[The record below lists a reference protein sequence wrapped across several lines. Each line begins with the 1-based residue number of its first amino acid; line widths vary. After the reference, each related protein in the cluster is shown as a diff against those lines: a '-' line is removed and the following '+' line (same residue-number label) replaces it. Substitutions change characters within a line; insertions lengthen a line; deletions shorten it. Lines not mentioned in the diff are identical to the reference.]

1 MSGSRELDGVLRAAI
16 AEGLVAPDAIAP
28 TDDERP
34 WPVVLLTAFGAW
46 LAALPLIGLAGLVL
60 ADSMKHGAG
69 AYVVGAGVLAAAIA
83 TLRRRDVPL
92 FVEQL
97 VVPLLIVG
105 SALLA
110 WGLFRDLPAAAACVV
125 LALLSMAIAAAIAR
139 TWLRVVLGAAAAA
152 LLALAWVP
160 WHGRWWSADTGVF
173 WFAWHLDLLLW
184 IGAGVIRR
192 TLLAD
197 GQQARQA
204 AALDA
209 MASGWLLATL
219 VGLAAWSGMTF
230 LVGATL
236 PGQELGDAIQARSAR
251 ESSAAVVV
259 MRAAS
264 VLLAVAAAA
273 SAARRWPA
281 LRQPASAGVAV
292 VMVALA
298 AFMPALGAA
307 LLALSLCATERR
319 WRLAASAALT
329 AAWIVGAF
337 YYQLA
342 WPLTTKA
349 IVLVGAGVVLGALAA
364 FAWPRRGDGS
374 VAAEDDAPT
383 WAWGPAGRRS
393 IPIRQLGIAATAL
406 LVLLVANGSIWQK
419 EALISEGEPVFVE
432 LAPRDP
438 RSLLQGDY
446 MRLDFRIPSHLL
458 VNADGLLARERP
470 RVVARRDGRGV
481 ATLVRRDRGEPLA
494 PNELRIELTPLH
506 GDWGLVSDAWSFSE
520 GEATRWA
527 GAKYGEFR
535 VARNGQA
542 LLVGLR
548 GANLEKL

>member
-1 MSGSRELDGVLRAAI
+1 MSDSHRLEAVLQAAI
-16 AEGLVAPDAIAP
+16 AEGLVAPTATAP
-28 TDDERP
+28 ANDERP

-46 LAALPLIGLAGLVL
+46 LAALPFIGLAGLML
-60 ADSMKHGAG
+60 ADTMKHGIA
-69 AYVVGAGVLAAAIA
+69 AYVVGVAILATAIA

-97 VVPLLIVG
+97 IVPLLIVG

-110 WGLFRDLPAAAACVV
+110 WGLFRDVSPAKACGV
-125 LALLSMAIAAAIAR
+125 LAAVSIAIAWAIAR
-139 TWLRVVLGAAAAA
+139 TWLRVVLGAAAAT

-160 WHGRWWSADTGVF
+160 WQGRWSSAAAGVF
-173 WFAWHLDLLLW
+173 WFAWHLNLLLW
-184 IGAGVIRR
+184 VGVRVVGRPWLATGAR
-192 TLLAD
+192 
-197 GQQARQA
+197 ARSA

-209 MASGWLLATL
+209 LASGWLLATL

-236 PGQELGDAIQARSAR
+236 PGQELGDVIQSQSARSATGPLLL
-251 ESSAAVVV
+251 

-264 VLLAVAAAA
+264 LLLAVAAAA
-273 SAARRWPA
+273 WAARRWPT
-281 LRQPASAGVAV
+281 LRRPASGGVAV
-292 VMVALA
+292 VLVALA

-319 WRLAASAALT
+319 WRLAASAAL
-329 AAWIVGAF
+329 AATWIVGAF
-337 YYQLA
+337 YYQLS

-349 IVLVGAGVVLGALAA
+349 MVLVAAGVVLGALAA
-364 FAWPRRGDGS
+364 LAWPRARDAGGGR
-374 VAAEDDAPT
+374 ADDEAPMF
-383 WAWGPAGRRS
+383 AWRPGGTRL
-393 IPIRQLGIAATAL
+393 PIRQLGIASTAF

-419 EALISEGEPVFVE
+419 EALIAAGEPVFVE

-438 RSLLQGDY
+438 RSLMQGDY
-446 MRLDFRIPSHLL
+446 MRLDFRIPAQLL
-458 VNADGLLARERP
+458 DHGDGLLARERP
-470 RVVARRDGRGV
+470 RIVALRDSRGV
-481 ATLVRRDRGEPLA
+481 ITLLRRDRGEPLA

-506 GDWGLVSDAWSFSE
+506 GDWGFVSDAWSFSE
-520 GEATRWA
+520 GEAARWA